1 MDTKLK
7 ILFVEDNPADLSMIK
22 DFILEGNILF
32 DSLVVE
38 THEDFVDAIN
48 SYKPDI
54 ILSDYN
60 LPKFNGME
68 ALNIRNQ
75 LLPDTPFILITG
87 SINEETAVNSLKSGA
102 DDYILKDNLRRLNNA
117 IMNSLEQKRAT
128 RERELA
134 EKRLMESEKIY
145 RYMFAKNPQPMWI
158 YDVETLTFLEVN
170 SAAVNL
176 YGYSRDEFL
185 SMKVNDIR
193 VHHKDYIIPDNT
205 RTGPKYGYETDIE
218 NIRKDGSIILTETS
232 SHPFSFNSRPARH
245 VLVRDITGQRQSES
259 RVRLLSRAIEQSP
272 VCVLI
277 TDKSGLIEYVNP
289 RFTELTGYLLEDLIK
304 DESRI
309 LTPDVSEKNFY
320 NTLLEKISKGSIW
333 QGEFQNKKKNG
344 ELFWAKTDIS
354 SIMNENGE
362 ISKYIILMEDVT
374 ERKALLADFIK
385 AKERA
390 EESDR
395 LKTAFLHNISH
406 EIRTPLNAIM
416 GFSQML
422 TDQELTR
429 DDRVSFSDII
439 QKSGQQLLVIIND
452 IVNISSLEAGQE
464 TCNKKSFNVNNLIRQ
479 ICDQFAIR
487 TKEQGLT
494 IKLNLPVSDDNAY
507 INSDEIKFIQIL
519 SNLLTNAFK
528 FTHKG
533 YVEVGYELQREAMQ
547 FYVKDTGIG
556 IPDDMHDE
564 IFKRFRQI
572 EVGDSRKYGGS
583 GLGLP
588 ISKAYVKLLGGDIW
602 LDSVVGEGTT
612 FYFTLPYSES
622 DSITFD
628 TIPHETQR
636 HLTGNIAK
644 TLIVAEDEDVNFLLI
659 EKMLSPQNYIVIRA
673 RNGSEAVESCRLLK
687 DVNMILMDL
696 NMPLLNGYQ
705 ANRIIKKEWPEI
717 PVLAVT
723 AFAGEEEKKMALN
736 EGFLDFIPKPIEK
749 ELLINKIK
757 EYIL

>member
-7 ILFVEDNPADLSMIK
+7 ILFVEDNPSDLRMIK
-22 DFILEGNILF
+22 DFILDGNILS

-38 THEDFVDAIN
+38 TREDFIN
-48 SYKPDI
+48 SISSYKPDI

-68 ALNIRNQ
+68 ALNIRNE

-117 IMNSLEQKRAT
+117 IMNALDQKKAM
-128 RERELA
+128 REKELA

-158 YDVETLTFLEVN
+158 YDVETLFFLEVN
-170 SAAVNL
+170 TAAVNL
-176 YGYSRDEFL
+176 YGYSREEFL

-193 VHHKDYIIPDNT
+193 VNEKDYIISDFT
-205 RTGPKYGYETDIE
+205 RQGPKYKYETDVE
-218 NIRKDGSIILTETS
+218 NIRKDGSVLLTEAS

-245 VLVRDITGQRQSES
+245 VLVRDITAQRQSES
-259 RVRLLSRAIEQSP
+259 KVRLLSRAIEQNP
-272 VCVLI
+272 VCVMI
-277 TDKSGLIEYVNP
+277 TDKSGFIEYVNP
-289 RFTELTGYLLEDLIK
+289 KFTELTGYTLEDLIK
-304 DESRI
+304 DDSKM
-309 LTPDVSEKNFY
+309 LNPGVNEKNLY
-320 NTLLEKISKGSIW
+320 NKLLEKISTGSIW

-354 SIMNENGE
+354 SIMNDSGE
-362 ISKYIILMEDVT
+362 ISRYIILMEDVT

-416 GFSQML
+416 GFAQML
-422 TDQELTR
+422 TEQEVSQGE
-429 DDRVSFSDII
+429 RVAFSEII
-439 QKSGQQLLVIIND
+439 QKSGQQLLVIIKD
-452 IVNISSLEAGQE
+452 IVNISTLEAGQE
-464 TCNKKSFNVNNLIRQ
+464 TCNKKHFNINDIIRQ
-479 ICDQFAIR
+479 ICDQFSIK
-487 TKEQGLT
+487 TKEKNVA
-494 IKLNLPVSDDNAY
+494 IKLNLYLPDEKAY
-507 INSDEIKFIQIL
+507 LYSDEIKFIQII

-528 FTHKG
+528 FTQEG
-533 YVEVGYELQREAMQ
+533 YVELGYELIPEKIK
-547 FYVKDTGIG
+547 FFIKDTGIG
-556 IPDDMHDE
+556 IPENMFDE

-572 EVGDSRKYGGS
+572 EIGDSRKYGGS

-588 ISKAYVKLLGGDIW
+588 ISKAYVELLGGQIW
-602 LDSVVGEGTT
+602 LDSVVGKGTT
-612 FYFTLPYSES
+612 FYFTLPHNDTDKSAIDIIS
-622 DSITFD
+622 DSN
-628 TIPHETQR
+628 QR
-636 HLTGNIAK
+636 HLTGYITK

-659 EKMLSPQNYIVIRA
+659 EKILSPQNYIVIRA
-673 RNGSEAVESCRLLK
+673 RNGNEAVESCRELK

-705 ANRIIKKEWPEI
+705 ANKIIKQERPEI

-723 AFAGEEEKKMALN
+723 AFVGEDEKRRALS
-736 EGFLDFIPKPIEK
+736 EGFLDFIPKPIDK
-749 ELLINKIK
+749 EFLIKKIK
-757 EYIL
+757 EFIA